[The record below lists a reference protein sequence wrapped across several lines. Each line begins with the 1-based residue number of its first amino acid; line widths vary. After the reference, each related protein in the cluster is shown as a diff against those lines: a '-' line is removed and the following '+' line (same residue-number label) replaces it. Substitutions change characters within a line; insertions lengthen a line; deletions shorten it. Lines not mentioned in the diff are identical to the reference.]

1 MRARRWR
8 ELVLSGRVVCLLWVF
23 VSACKHVPTEQE
35 QQGAL
40 IHHDLGVQAI
50 QSGNVQGALR
60 EFQMALEMDPNLAEA
75 HYAIGTLLH
84 LSFGRREQA
93 IEHFNKALAIRPNYS
108 EAKANLA
115 NVYLDLGQYD
125 RAIALYREA
134 LNDMLYPTPY
144 IAQGNLG
151 WALYKKGDTRGALE
165 NIRAALI
172 VNPKF
177 CQGFRNLGIIHR
189 DQGNFEE
196 ACQEFSKYE
205 QACPDA
211 ADAYYEEGKC
221 LTKRGRREAAMQA
234 FTQCQA
240 KATNQPSLK
249 DDCRKL
255 QEQLQ

>member
-1 MRARRWR
+1 MKARRWR

-23 VSACKHVPTEQE
+23 TSACKHVPSEQE

-50 QSGNVQGALR
+50 QSGNVQGALH
-60 EFQMALEMDPNLAEA
+60 EFQIALEMDPNLAEA

-93 IEHFNKALAIRPNYS
+93 IEHFDKALAIRPNYS

-151 WALYKKGDTRGALE
+151 WALYKSGDTRGGVAE
-165 NIRAALI
+165 IESA
-172 VNPKF
+172 VTTNPKF
-177 CQGFRNLGIIHR
+177 CLGYKNLGIIHEER
-189 DQGNFEE
+189 GEVDE
-196 ACQEFSKYE
+196 ACRHFGRYR
-205 QACPDA
+205 QACVDT
-211 ADAYYEEGKC
+211 ADAYY
-221 LTKRGRREAAMQA
+221 
-234 FTQCQA
+234 
-240 KATNQPSLK
+240 
-249 DDCRKL
+249 
-255 QEQLQ
+255 

>member
-1 MRARRWR
+1 MKAFRWR
-8 ELVLSGRVVCLLWVF
+8 ELVLSGRVVCLLWVLA
-23 VSACKHVPTEQE
+23 SACKHVPTEQE

-60 EFQMALEMDPNLAEA
+60 EFQIALELDPNLAEA

-84 LSFGRREQA
+84 LSFSRREQA

-108 EAKANLA
+108 EARANLA

-125 RAIALYREA
+125 RAIALYREV
-134 LNDMLYPTPY
+134 LSDVLYPTPY

-165 NIRAALI
+165 NIRGALI
-172 VNPKF
+172 ANPKF
-177 CQGFRNLGIIHR
+177 CQGYRNLGIIYR
-189 DQGNFEE
+189 DQGNFED

-234 FTQCQA
+234 FAQCQA

>member
-23 VSACKHVPTEQE
+23 TSACKHVPSEQE

-50 QSGNVQGALR
+50 QSGNVQGALH
-60 EFQMALEMDPNLAEA
+60 EFQIALEMDPNLAEA

-134 LNDMLYPTPY
+134 LNDVLYPTPY

-165 NIRAALI
+165 NIRGALI
-172 VNPKF
+172 SNPKF
-177 CQGFRNLGIIHR
+177 CQGYRNLGIIHR

-205 QACPDA
+205 QGVQARPMRNFEKA
-211 ADAYYEEGKC
+211 KARPRGGGAEEGPK
-221 LTKRGRREAAMQA
+221 TIG
-234 FTQCQA
+234 
-240 KATNQPSLK
+240 P
-249 DDCRKL
+249 D
-255 QEQLQ
+255 

>member
-1 MRARRWR
+1 M
-8 ELVLSGRVVCLLWVF
+8 VSGRLVCLLWLCIA
-23 VSACKHVPTEQE
+23 ACKHVPSEQE

-50 QSGNVQGALR
+50 QSGDVQGALR
-60 EFQMALEMDPNLAEA
+60 EFQIALDMDPNLAEA
-75 HYAIGTLLH
+75 HYAMGTLLH

-125 RAIALYREA
+125 RAIGLYREA

-151 WALYKKGDTRGALE
+151 WALYKKGDIRGAVE

-172 VNPKF
+172 ANPKF
-177 CQGFRNLGIIHR
+177 CQGYRNLGIIYR
-189 DQGNFEE
+189 DRGNLEE
-196 ACQEFSKYE
+196 ACQQFSKYE
-205 QACPDA
+205 QACPET

-221 LTKRGRREAAMQA
+221 LTKRGRRQEAMQA
-234 FTQCQA
+234 FIQCQA
-240 KATNQPSLK
+240 KATNQPTLK

>member
-1 MRARRWR
+1 MKARRWR

-23 VSACKHVPTEQE
+23 TSACKHVPSEQE

-50 QSGNVQGALR
+50 QSGNVQGALH
-60 EFQMALEMDPNLAEA
+60 EFQIALEMDPNLAEA

-177 CQGFRNLGIIHR
+177 CQGF
-189 DQGNFEE
+189 
-196 ACQEFSKYE
+196 SKYE

-249 DDCRKL
+249 DDCRKH
-255 QEQLQ
+255 QEQLP